1 MQAIGKDQKSECEQ
15 VFTLLI
21 NSQQTVLKLCLRV
34 FIIKTII
41 LGWPTFLC
49 LFNNMGHIIRFV
61 HGQQRKQANW

>member
-1 MQAIGKDQKSECEQ
+1 MQENGKDQKSECEQ

-61 HGQQRKQANW
+61 HRQQRKQANW

>member
-1 MQAIGKDQKSECEQ
+1 MQENGKDQKSECEQ

-41 LGWPTFLC
+41 LG
-49 LFNNMGHIIRFV
+49 
-61 HGQQRKQANW
+61 